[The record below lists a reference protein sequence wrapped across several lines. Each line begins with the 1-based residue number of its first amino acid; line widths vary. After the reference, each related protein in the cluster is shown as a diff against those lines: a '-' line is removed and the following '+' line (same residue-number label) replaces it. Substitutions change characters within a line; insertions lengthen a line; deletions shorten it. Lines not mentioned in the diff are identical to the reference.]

1 MLISRRVPAVV
12 SLRFISIQCGSSK
25 LALASQQD
33 SILMGFFFFGKLLSK
48 HTKHVPENK
57 KSLNRNDVQNRCK
70 ITNLANIVTKPN
82 KDVIK

>member
-33 SILMGFFFFGKLLSK
+33 SILMGFFFREIAFKTHQTRSREQK
-48 HTKHVPENK
+48 
-57 KSLNRNDVQNRCK
+57 
-70 ITNLANIVTKPN
+70 
-82 KDVIK
+82 VIKQERRSKQMQNY